1 MLTLLASLDLN
12 ALSDLAEAKDEG
24 DEQLALDNGLTLL
37 VKNIELRALDSD
49 STASAILEAHRS
61 LATDT
66 SLRQHL
72 LSGVNRGLSCAQAI
86 IATANHFCDT
96 FSRSSSTYLQE
107 RVLDVRDVCYQ
118 LYSISTV
125 KRVSRLRGN

>member
-1 MLTLLASLDLN
+1 MTLLASLDLN
-12 ALSDLAEAKDEG
+12 ALSDLPEAKDEE

-49 STASAILEAHRS
+49 STASAVLEAHRS

-72 LSGVNRGLSCAQAI
+72 LSGGQPGLKLRPRPSSPRRTISAKRSLVPAARICRSVCWTFATSAI
-86 IATANHFCDT
+86 SF
-96 FSRSSSTYLQE
+96 
-107 RVLDVRDVCYQ
+107 
-118 LYSISTV
+118 YSISTV